1 MQKLGKSIDQVLDS
15 LEEHQLLHRG
25 AADATTA

>member
-15 LEEHQLLHRG
+15 LEEHQLLPGG